1 VSLLNLFKPKTMS
14 LTQFAWK
21 TYLRL
26 MNPTCTIKS
35 ASLSRS
41 VKLEKGITLEY
52 GTHIQ
57 TGLIGKYTYINKY
70 SLVDKNTQSI
80 GRFCSIAY
88 GVKIGLGHHPVEWV
102 STHHFAYDKK
112 YGFVN
117 ESKNFDGN
125 TEARCIIGN
134 DVWIGANSI
143 ILAGVKIGDGAIV
156 GANSLV
162 TKDVEPYSIVIGSP
176 AKFHRYRFEEDIQ
189 KELLN
194 IQWWNWED
202 KRIMDNIRLF
212 DNPEKLISSLRN
224 QHS

>member
-1 VSLLNLFKPKTMS
+1 MS

-26 MNPTCTIKS
+26 MNQTCTIKS
-35 ASLSRS
+35 ASLSRT
-41 VKLEKGITLEY
+41 VRLEKSITLEY

-57 TGLIGKYTYINKY
+57 TGLIGKFTYINKY
-70 SLVDKNTQSI
+70 SLIDKNTLSI

-112 YGFVN
+112 YGFVK
-117 ESKNFDGN
+117 ETRNFEGN
-125 TEARCIIGN
+125 PDQRCIIGN

-143 ILAGVKIGDGAIV
+143 ILAGVKVGDGAIV

-162 TKDVEPYSIVIGSP
+162 TKNVEPYSIVFGTP
-176 AKFHRYRFEEDIQ
+176 AKFHRYRFDDKIRE
-189 KELLN
+189 ELLK
-194 IQWWNWED
+194 IKWWDWED
-202 KRIMDNIRLF
+202 KKIMDNIDLF
-212 DNPEKLISSLRN
+212 DTPEKLIASLKT
-224 QHS
+224 SKS